1 MSKCNHEAAAGD
13 SKKFSSRLQDRRIRC
28 TFSLFAK
35 SIVGNVP
42 STESRRGERF
52 LFSARIPE
60 TNASASCLR
69 ANFHQCALSPSL
81 CRLTRAVANW
91 LRLSF
96 RQRQS
101 VHSETSILVDDFFC
115 YSRNASITLNA
126 HATNVRFLLLAY
138 FCNLQTR
145 NSLQKVLIPY
155 VCVIVYLCDGIVFDQ
170 KAHKKRSRSAASE
183 RFSYGICPTAKQIIE
198 IKNPLEG

>member
-1 MSKCNHEAAAGD
+1 MIRRSFHK
-13 SKKFSSRLQDRRIRC
+13 DRRIRRA
-28 TFSLFAK
+28 FSLFAK
-35 SIVGNVP
+35 YIVGNVP
-42 STESRRGERF
+42 STESRRGEWF
-52 LFSARIPE
+52 LFSERIPE
-60 TNASASCLR
+60 TNASASCPR

-138 FCNLQTR
+138 FCNLQSR
-145 NSLQKVLIPY
+145 NSLQKVFMPY
-155 VCVIVYLCDGIVFDQ
+155 ICVIVFDQ

-183 RFSYGICPTAKQIIE
+183 RFSYGIWPTAKQIIE